1 MHTLIR
7 QDEQQLIVDSDGFI
21 NLFMKLL
28 STLDAFWSVPA
39 SDTMA
44 LERIMHSSGEPF
56 VVMRIPDEA

>member
-1 MHTLIR
+1 MFR
-7 QDEQQLIVDSDGFI
+7 EDEQQLIVDSDGFI